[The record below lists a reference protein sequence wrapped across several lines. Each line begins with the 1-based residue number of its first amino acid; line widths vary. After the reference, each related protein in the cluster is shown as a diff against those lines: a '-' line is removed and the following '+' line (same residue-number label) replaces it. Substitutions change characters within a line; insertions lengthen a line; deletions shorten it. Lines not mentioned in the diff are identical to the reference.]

1 MREETGKYPRLF
13 SLLLLLSLGIG
24 YNNCRKNE
32 ERSRMKEVKLTDREK
47 TIELGERVGQ
57 RLKAGDVLVLDGD
70 LGAGKTTFTK
80 GLAKGLDIPDLIKS
94 PTFTI
99 IREYHDGRLPLYHMD
114 AYRLENGGAEDLGLE
129 EYFDSDGVSV
139 VEWAQFVEDEL
150 PAEFLAIH
158 FKRTDDENTRLL
170 QFEPHGHHFEQVVT
184 EL

>member
-1 MREETGKYPRLF
+1 MVKKVLMNSREETIT
-13 SLLLLLSLGIG
+13 LGTKIG
-24 YNNCRKNE
+24 QQ
-32 ERSRMKEVKLTDREK
+32 L
-47 TIELGERVGQ
+47 Q
-57 RLKAGDVLVLDGD
+57 AGDVLVLDGD

-80 GLAKGLDIPDLIKS
+80 GLASGLAIPDLIKS

-150 PAEFLAIH
+150 PADFLAIH
-158 FKRTDDENTRLL
+158 FRRTDDDNKRILI
-170 QFEPHGHHFEQVVT
+170 FEPHGQHFEQLVKDQVN
-184 EL
+184 